1 MIDGKPI
8 IELPPK
14 TEEIQHVV
22 FSEDELEYYKALE
35 SKTQVIFN
43 KYLKA
48 GTVGKN
54 YSNVLV
60 LLLRL
65 RQCCCHPHLIN
76 DFEEAPAGGL
86 ASSPETET
94 MLELARNMKPEVVK
108 RILEVEN
115 GAFECPVCYDAV
127 SNPKLFVPCG
137 HDTCSEC
144 FAKLVDQAARQNNA
158 NGEEGGGGSKCISCR
173 AKIESVT
180 DYASFKK
187 VHLAEEETAAEG
199 GVEDDSGISDSD
211 SDSDSYSEDDNS
223 DGDLRDFIV
232 PDDVSESDANDD
244 DDIVDVEKPAKDTK
258 GKGKEKKVKR
268 RKKDSKGKGKEKE
281 KKTHLSLAMLKK
293 NASGS
298 AKARKKYMK
307 QLTKDY
313 IPSAKITKA
322 VELLEKFQDEG
333 HKTIIFSQFVSL
345 LDLLQVPIAQKNWKS
360 ERYDGGMSAEA
371 RNAAIERFTSDPNTK
386 MMLISLKAGNAGL
399 NLVAASRVII
409 LDPFWNPYIEMQAVD
424 RAYRIGQQ
432 KSVEV
437 HRILIETTVEDR
449 IIELQE
455 KKRQLVDSA
464 LDEGANKTLGR
475 LDVRQLAY
483 LFGVGG
489 NGH

>member
-1 MIDGKPI
+1 
-8 IELPPK
+8 
-14 TEEIQHVV
+14 
-22 FSEDELEYYKALE
+22 
-35 SKTQVIFN
+35 
-43 KYLKA
+43 
-48 GTVGKN
+48 
-54 YSNVLV
+54 
-60 LLLRL
+60 
-65 RQCCCHPHLIN
+65 
-76 DFEEAPAGGL
+76 
-86 ASSPETET
+86 
-94 MLELARNMKPEVVK
+94 MLELARNMKPEVIK

-144 FAKLVDQAARQNNA
+144 FAKVVDQAARQNNA
-158 NGEEGGGGSKCISCR
+158 NGEEGGGGSKCVSCR

-187 VHLAEEETAAEG
+187 VHLPDQETAAEE
-199 GVEDDSGISDSD
+199 GVENDSGDSDSHSDSD
-211 SDSDSYSEDDNS
+211 SDSEDEGS

-232 PDDVSESDANDD
+232 PDDVSESENEDDANDND
-244 DDIVDVEKPAKDTK
+244 GIVDDYENPPKQPKDK
-258 GKGKEKKVKR
+258 GNERKVKR
-268 RKKDSKGKGKEKE
+268 RKKDRKGKGKEKE
-281 KKTHLSLAMLKK
+281 SKKTHLSLAMLKK

-322 VELLEKFQDEG
+322 VDLLEQFQDDG
-333 HKTIIFSQFVSL
+333 HKTIVFSQFVSL
-345 LDLLQVPIAQKNWKS
+345 LDLLQVPMAQKNWKI
-360 ERYDGGMSAEA
+360 ERYDGGMSGEA
-371 RNAAIERFTSDPNTK
+371 RNAAIERFTLEPSIK
-386 MMLISLKAGNAGL
+386 VMLISLKAGNAGL

-437 HRILIETTVEDR
+437 HRILIEATVEDR

-483 LFGVGG
+483 LFGVGDG
-489 NGH
+489 Q